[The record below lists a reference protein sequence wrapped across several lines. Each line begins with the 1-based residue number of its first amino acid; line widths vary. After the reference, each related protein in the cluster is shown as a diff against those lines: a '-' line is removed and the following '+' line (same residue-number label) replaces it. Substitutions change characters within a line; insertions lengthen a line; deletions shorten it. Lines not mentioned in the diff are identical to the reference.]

1 MVHKCKY
8 CGKVCST
15 SRGLTQ
21 HIQAKEACRNQQIA
35 EYTSQVATDGQVQEN
50 DEGHTA
56 EGLRRSKR
64 HKRDATND
72 HKDMDADSRSSK
84 ALGAEMDA
92 ASSSD
97 SKLEAD
103 LDADA
108 RALIGNLEDL
118 GIGGCFPD
126 ANTDEEA
133 SEANTRGS
141 ESSSNESSDC
151 SPNTSMRDDFME
163 YCRKSK
169 ADSEPLTAETV
180 TSIKLLQALR
190 KKKAPLNAYQ

>member
-97 SKLEAD
+97 SELEAD
-103 LDADA
+103 LAPQQVTEFV
-108 RALIGNLEDL
+108 G
-118 GIGGCFPD
+118 
-126 ANTDEEA
+126 
-133 SEANTRGS
+133 
-141 ESSSNESSDC
+141 
-151 SPNTSMRDDFME
+151 
-163 YCRKSK
+163 
-169 ADSEPLTAETV
+169 DS
-180 TSIKLLQALR
+180 
-190 KKKAPLNAYQ
+190 

>member
-72 HKDMDADSRSSK
+72 QSAEWLTNDAVMLITICCFSVHLSLMSK
-84 ALGAEMDA
+84 VLFMHQRPFLLVIEFV
-92 ASSSD
+92 
-97 SKLEAD
+97 LV
-103 LDADA
+103 
-108 RALIGNLEDL
+108 
-118 GIGGCFPD
+118 
-126 ANTDEEA
+126 AN
-133 SEANTRGS
+133 R
-141 ESSSNESSDC
+141 
-151 SPNTSMRDDFME
+151 M
-163 YCRKSK
+163 
-169 ADSEPLTAETV
+169 
-180 TSIKLLQALR
+180 
-190 KKKAPLNAYQ
+190 